1 MDTLTNL
8 NFSLQSNI
16 FTFLRLVIS
25 ILSTLVNRWT
35 KKVET
40 KKDQK
45 ETKMLFLFTL
55 EAHIKGNKNRRKNKN
70 KERERNKEKEVNKV
84 NVKMVSERINSKP
97 LCKT

>member
-1 MDTLTNL
+1 
-8 NFSLQSNI
+8 
-16 FTFLRLVIS
+16 
-25 ILSTLVNRWT
+25 
-35 KKVET
+35 
-40 KKDQK
+40 
-45 ETKMLFLFTL
+45 MLFLFTL